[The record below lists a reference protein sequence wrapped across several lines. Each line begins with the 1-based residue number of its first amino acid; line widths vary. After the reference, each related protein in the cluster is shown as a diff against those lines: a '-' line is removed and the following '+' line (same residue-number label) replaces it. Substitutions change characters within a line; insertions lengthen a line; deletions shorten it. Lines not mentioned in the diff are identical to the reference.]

1 MLSLSEVS
9 LRLIEY
15 KRPLE
20 YTDGGIQL
28 ITEIEHDNK
37 TYRISEVRSDRLQ
50 ETMVFVIKDET
61 VDWYNVG
68 GLIFNDT
75 DEAMRW
81 ILET

>member
-1 MLSLSEVS
+1 M
-9 LRLIEY
+9 
-15 KRPLE
+15 
-20 YTDGGIQL
+20 
-28 ITEIEHDNK
+28 
-37 TYRISEVRSDRLQ
+37 
-50 ETMVFVIKDET
+50 IKDET

>member
-1 MLSLSEVS
+1 MLSLSEVP

-28 ITEIEHDNK
+28 ITEIEYDNK
-37 TYRISEVRSDRLQ
+37 TYRISEVRSDRLH
-50 ETMVFVIKDET
+50 ETMVFMIKDET